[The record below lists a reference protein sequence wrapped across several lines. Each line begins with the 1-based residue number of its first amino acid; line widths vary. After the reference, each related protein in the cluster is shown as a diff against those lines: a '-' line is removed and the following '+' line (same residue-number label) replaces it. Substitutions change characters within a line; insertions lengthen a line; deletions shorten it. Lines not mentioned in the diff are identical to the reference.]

1 MTTGSSTPETLRPRG
16 DGPESS
22 AGDPDG
28 SAARVLDER
37 ESIAEG
43 SAPDQPGTGSGAQRG
58 ERGADVA
65 EESGYTTELEQ
76 GASQR
81 P

>member
-1 MTTGSSTPETLRPRG
+1 MSQGPSTPETLKPRG

-22 AGDPDG
+22 AGDPEG

-37 ESIAEG
+37 EAIA
-43 SAPDQPGTGSGAQRG
+43 DRQGSGAAPQDAG
-58 ERGADVA
+58 ESDVA
-65 EESGYTTELEQ
+65 DESGYSTELEQ